1 MPSAPILV
9 KLALCPLREF
19 GTISPMN
26 RWARKI
32 AKLDIHRFK
41 HQRCDDKFLLY
52 RSDVG
57 FIERSMISL
66 EIAAASVLY
75 FQMWFA
81 ISWFYR
87 LDRAGLPDA
96 KTGHKEEA

>member
-1 MPSAPILV
+1 
-9 KLALCPLREF
+9 
-19 GTISPMN
+19 MN

-75 FQMWFA
+75 FQM
-81 ISWFYR
+81 
-87 LDRAGLPDA
+87 
-96 KTGHKEEA
+96 